1 MPDLAAALARHSIEL
16 PQDRLEL
23 LERYCRLLWEWNEK
37 INLTRHTDFERFVAR
52 DVVDS
57 LTVARQLAEGERVL
71 DVGSGGG
78 VPGIVLAIVRPDLK
92 VTLSESV
99 GKKSRVL
106 ADIVE
111 RMGLPI
117 EVYAG
122 RAEERLASKKFDS
135 LVIRAV
141 APLTKLLLW
150 FSDMWSQFDRL
161 LAIKGPAW
169 IDERH
174 EAREKNQL
182 RAFELR
188 KLATWELPGTE
199 SESVLLEIKPKRTEG
214 TSPAGAKQSAVR
226 PAQKKRDR

>member
-16 PQDRLEL
+16 PQDRIEL

-169 IDERH
+169 IDERL

-199 SESVLLEIKPKRTEG
+199 SESVLLEIKPKRTES
-214 TSPAGAKQSAVR
+214 TSPAGAKQSAGR